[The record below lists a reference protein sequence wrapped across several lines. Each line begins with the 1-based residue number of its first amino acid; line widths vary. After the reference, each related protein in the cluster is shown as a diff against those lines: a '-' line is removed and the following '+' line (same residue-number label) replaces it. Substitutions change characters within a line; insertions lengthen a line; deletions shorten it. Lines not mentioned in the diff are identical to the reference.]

1 MSDWRTS
8 HGGVVIN
15 SGLLPRLLI
24 FLGAGFLILDIRL
37 FFQAFRYRRLRRHA
51 LVTWPAP
58 RPPLYRLFLWVGAL
72 LGVLIVYKLAVLR
85 LPPTQ
90 VFGEAMM
97 LVYYVYAMPLS
108 AEIRRG
114 FSADGI
120 WTDTGYLP
128 YSRIGGL
135 TWREGPPVML
145 VVMYRWKN
153 FARRLT
159 VPEPL
164 YGEARRVLRDKIATH
179 DIHFTGKTLDLGA
192 HDERDD
198 V

>member
-1 MSDWRTS
+1 MTS
-8 HGGVVIN
+8 LCP
-15 SGLLPRLLI
+15 GLLPRLLI
-24 FLGAGFLILDIRL
+24 FLGAGFLVLNLRL
-37 FFQAFRYRRLRRHA
+37 FIQYARYRRHRRGA
-51 LVTWPAP
+51 VLTWPPP

-85 LPPTQ
+85 LYPTQ
-90 VFGEAMM
+90 VFGETMM
-97 LVYYVYAMPLS
+97 LVYYVYAMPMS
-108 AEIRRG
+108 IEIRRG
-114 FSADGI
+114 FYEDGI
-120 WTDTGYLP
+120 WTDGAYLP

-135 TWREGPPVML
+135 TWREGPPITHVL
-145 VVMYRWKN
+145 LYRWKN

-159 VPEPL
+159 VPERL
-164 YGEARRVLRDKIATH
+164 YGEARRVLRDKIAAH